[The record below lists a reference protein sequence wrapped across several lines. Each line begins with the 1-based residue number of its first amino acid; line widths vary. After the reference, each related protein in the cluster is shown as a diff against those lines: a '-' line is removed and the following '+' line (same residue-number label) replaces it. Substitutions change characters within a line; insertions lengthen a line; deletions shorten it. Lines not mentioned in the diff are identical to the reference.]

1 MSLLEKGDFDI
12 KIRIQSRNEI
22 GKLAKTFNKMTWRV
36 KRLINDVYLEK
47 INQRELEL
55 QMLRNQINPHFL
67 YNTLESMRMV
77 AEYNNIP
84 KISDMAF
91 LLGKILRFG
100 INMKMDI
107 VTVKEEIEYLNYYI
121 KLQNYRF
128 GNSFSVIVNMD
139 ESICDCVITKLILQ
153 PVVENAIYHGLSG
166 KPQDGLIEITAAE
179 EDNNIMFTVKDNG
192 QGMERETM
200 VNLNDYLDDLNNSFN
215 SIGVKN
221 VHKRI
226 QLYYGRDYGIK
237 IESSLGVGTTVKI
250 TLPRISMPG
259 SG

>member
-1 MSLLEKGDFDI
+1 MSFLEKGDFDV
-12 KIRIQSRNEI
+12 KVRIHSKNEI
-22 GKLAKTFNKMTWRV
+22 GKLAKTFNKMTTRV
-36 KRLINDVYLEK
+36 KKLINDVYIEK

-100 INMKMDI
+100 INMNKDI
-107 VTVKEEIEYLNYYI
+107 VTIKEEIEYLNYYI

-128 GNSFSVIVNMD
+128 ENSFRAIINID
-139 ESICDCVITKLILQ
+139 ESICDCQIIKLILQ
-153 PVVENAIYHGLSG
+153 PVVENAIYHGLSDR
-166 KPQDGLIEITAAE
+166 PQDGLIEITTAGDE
-179 EDNNIMFTVKDNG
+179 SNIIFTVKDNG
-192 QGMERETM
+192 HGMERDT
-200 VNLNDYLDDLNNSFN
+200 VANLNNYLYDLNNSFK
-215 SIGVKN
+215 SIGLKN

-226 QLYYGRDYGIK
+226 QLFYGRDYGIT
-237 IESSLGVGTTVKI
+237 IDSTLGFGTNVKI
-250 TLPRISMPG
+250 TLPKISM
-259 SG
+259 